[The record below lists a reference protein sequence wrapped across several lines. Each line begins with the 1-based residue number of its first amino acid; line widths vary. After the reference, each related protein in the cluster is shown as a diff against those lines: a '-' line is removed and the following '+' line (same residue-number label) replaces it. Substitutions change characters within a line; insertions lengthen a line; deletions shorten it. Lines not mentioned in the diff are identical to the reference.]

1 MIIDVHAHVFA
12 GAILRRN
19 RDSDLTFMTVEEQ
32 IRRMDE
38 KGVDM
43 AVILPLN
50 AAEAPAEGQSI
61 WEVLHLQQ
69 QYPDRLIPFCDVD
82 PRRVDLQSAA
92 DFQWVLEQY
101 REVGCR
107 GLGEL
112 TTRLPFDH
120 PRMLWLFEACE
131 NVGFPVTFHT
141 QPPDIDSYGVVD
153 EIGFPRFESVL
164 RQFPALRFFGHSGA
178 FWSEI
183 SGDLKPEHKQGYP
196 KGPVAPGGALVRLF
210 RAYPNLNGDL
220 SAGSGFNALT
230 RDPAFT
236 YGFLDEFQDRL
247 MLGLDHTNPT
257 LDFQHIEWLQATR
270 DDGHISAEVCEK
282 ILWRNANRL
291 IGLGLE

>member
-107 GLGEL
+107 DWGNSPRGCRSTIPVCCGSSKLAR
-112 TTRLPFDH
+112 TSASPSPFTPSLP
-120 PRMLWLFEACE
+120 
-131 NVGFPVTFHT
+131 
-141 QPPDIDSYGVVD
+141 
-153 EIGFPRFESVL
+153 
-164 RQFPALRFFGHSGA
+164 
-178 FWSEI
+178 I
-183 SGDLKPEHKQGYP
+183 S
-196 KGPVAPGGALVRLF
+196 
-210 RAYPNLNGDL
+210 
-220 SAGSGFNALT
+220 
-230 RDPAFT
+230 
-236 YGFLDEFQDRL
+236 
-247 MLGLDHTNPT
+247 
-257 LDFQHIEWLQATR
+257 IAT
-270 DDGHISAEVCEK
+270 V
-282 ILWRNANRL
+282 
-291 IGLGLE
+291 